1 MNRLTCPN
9 FHESENWPFAR
20 ISVKCAHMKKRGEGK
35 GQFEVNISFYEQM
48 IIGIASYGSH
58 VSCVLRKKPQN

>member
-20 ISVKCAHMKKRGEGK
+20 ISVKCADMKKRWGRAK
-35 GQFEVNISFYEQM
+35 DSLKSILAFMS
-48 IIGIASYGSH
+48 
-58 VSCVLRKKPQN
+58 K